1 MLGRLTNTLAVE
13 NDDDAPV
20 TVTHSW
26 SPTDVNPPS
35 SHTTLTGSPV
45 TKSVTSDEVGVV
57 AAQASKVGSSDGA
70 CVGNFVGC
78 CVGFELGILVGI
90 LLGINVGGDVG
101 ETVGTFVGLKVGH

>member
-26 SPTDVNPPS
+26 SPADVNPPS

-45 TKSVTSDEVGVV
+45 TRSVTSDEVGVRP
-57 AAQASKVGSSDGA
+57 AHDDVGSWVT
-70 CVGNFVGC
+70 VGNEDGGGVGAKVI
-78 CVGFELGILVGI
+78 VGSALGI
-90 LLGINVGGDVG
+90 LLGTAV
-101 ETVGTFVGLKVGH
+101 EA